1 MNDSISQ
8 EVLLAGVALNHTFHG
23 LTAGA
28 EYTISVTA
36 ATDAGLG
43 QQAVI
48 TATTVA
54 TTPQSLEAVISAPG
68 MYGPCLHN
76 ITLLYCVCLALIV
89 LHTVCNH
96 TILYHHFYIAA
107 GSVFGILTVAVLALA
122 LALGTRWVF
131 QVSKVNAHINSTHIR
146 MNACIQCKLHIYTY
160 IHTYIHAYVHLT
172 MDANSLVLIG
182 FLPQCSVVSAAGIV
196 SRRRQLSVGRQRQ

>member
-1 MNDSISQ
+1 MNDSIIQ

-54 TTPQSLEAVISAPG
+54 TTPQSLETVISVPG
-68 MYGPCLHN
+68 MYGPLLRN
-76 ITLLYCVCLALIV
+76 ITLLYCACLALIV

-96 TILYHHFYIAA
+96 TILYHHFNTVA
-107 GSVFGILTVAVLALA
+107 GSMFGILTVAVLALA
-122 LALGTRWVF
+122 LALGTRWVI
-131 QVSKVNAHINSTHIR
+131 QVSRVNTYIRINICISIAHI
-146 MNACIQCKLHIYTY
+146 
-160 IHTYIHAYVHLT
+160 YV
-172 MDANSLVLIG
+172 
-182 FLPQCSVVSAAGIV
+182 
-196 SRRRQLSVGRQRQ
+196 